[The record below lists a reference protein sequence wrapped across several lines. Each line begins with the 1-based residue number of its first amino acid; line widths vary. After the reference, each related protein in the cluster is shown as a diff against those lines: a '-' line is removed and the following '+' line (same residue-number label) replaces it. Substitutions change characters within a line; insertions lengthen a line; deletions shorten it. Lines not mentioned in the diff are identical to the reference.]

1 MCWTLLPQSI
11 CISCG
16 FPVHFPQI
24 QDPCNAVVSNG
35 LPFAAC
41 GDSPWMAI
49 EGPEDVTCYDCL
61 VLHFPQEPIPENV
74 RRRSDRVYRVPR
86 ASFQPL
92 YDPSPAVPGFP
103 ALLEAPPRPSSS
115 NLRRP
120 PPAFGAGNPP
130 RALSV
135 NNYPAAANPAAV
147 SGRPS
152 TNSGGR
158 WPSRPRGGRG
168 GPSRMRYGLQPSSQ
182 PTFQAGQ
189 GAMPVATTSSIPAA
203 APIAPRGRGRV
214 TYAAPTTRGTRPQQV
229 PPRAVPRPHTPM
241 PAPRRIT
248 PTTAQTE
255 DDDDYDDEEEYD
267 DEGYEDTTTG
277 GAHLPSSSS
286 SAYFSDWSSSNPHSG
301 PRHTLPGADS
311 PFGWGHTAPR
321 RNPTTTPVVA
331 NFLSDYLASPTT
343 YAPPPATSLLPPP
356 PPPIP
361 NAQPNDAA
369 WIPTS
374 WGAAVEM
381 PADLARDLNVT
392 TADCVFRQHR
402 VYFVPDLWEEEYG
415 DGDGEGDTVLIV
427 TPCGT
432 KVRVLSYQLYIS
444 TSAAVN
450 ARARQAELQAQ
461 EAEKQRRKEE
471 KRRRKMG
478 MCIYHPCRV
487 AGCPC
492 DHEVG
497 QHQPLNIGHFIKA
510 NRRLSEGEKADQ
522 QQQQQQQWRRSSI
535 KGKGKGK
542 EKEVRFDDE
551 YVDEQ
556 RGRSPTRRSLPPPG
570 VSLQPTEDEDLKTPS
585 TLHLSPV
592 KTNDRAPKRLVEK
605 DGEVKSRP
613 FKDFT
618 MHSDGSPSPPQQ
630 RRRIQSAEDEAAS
643 TEDATQST
651 VTSIQSASQEGSQGA
666 AVAGSSRAVQS
677 EAHHTSKARAKLGAK
692 FDMSDLRIGEDDE
705 EIF

>member
-1 MCWTLLPQSI
+1 MCWTLLPQSL
-11 CISCG
+11 CINCG

-35 LPFAAC
+35 LPFGAC
-41 GDSPWMAI
+41 SSSPWMAI
-49 EGPEDVTCYDCL
+49 EGPEDVTCYNCL
-61 VLHFPQEPIPENV
+61 VLDFPQEPIPENV
-74 RRRSDRVYRVPR
+74 YHRSDRVYRIPR

-103 ALLEAPPRPSSS
+103 ALLEAPPRPSTS

-120 PPAFGAGNPP
+120 PPAFGAGVPTNT
-130 RALSV
+130 LSI
-135 NNYPAAANPAAV
+135 NNYPAANTAAV

-152 TNSGGR
+152 TNSGVR

-168 GPSRMRYGLQPSSQ
+168 GPSRMRYGLQPSPQ
-182 PTFQAGQ
+182 VTNQAGQ
-189 GAMPVATTSSIPAA
+189 GAMALATTSSMPAA
-203 APIAPRGRGRV
+203 APIAPRGRGHV
-214 TYAAPTTRGTRPQQV
+214 TYAAPTTRGSRAQQV
-229 PPRAVPRPHTPM
+229 PARAVPRPHTPT
-241 PAPRRIT
+241 PAPRIQ

-255 DDDDYDDEEEYD
+255 DDDYDEEEYYS
-267 DEGYEDTTTG
+267 DEDY
-277 GAHLPSSSS
+277 ASANNPSS

-301 PRHTLPGADS
+301 QRLTLPGADS

-331 NFLSDYLASPTT
+331 TFLSDYLASPTT
-343 YAPPPATSLLPPP
+343 YAPPASSRLPPA
-356 PPPIP
+356 PIP

-369 WIPTS
+369 WIPVS
-374 WGAAVEM
+374 WGEAAEM
-381 PADLARDLNVT
+381 PADLAHTLNVT

-402 VYFVPDLWEEEYG
+402 VYFVPDLWET
-415 DGDGEGDTVLIV
+415 DGEGDTVLVV

-432 KVRVLSYQLYIS
+432 RVRVLSYLLYVS

-450 ARARQAELQAQ
+450 QRAREAELAAQ
-461 EAEKQRRKEE
+461 EAERRQKKEE

-492 DHEVG
+492 EHEVG
-497 QHQPLNIGHFIKA
+497 QHQPLSIGHFFKA
-510 NRRLSEGEKADQ
+510 NRRVSEGEKSDQ
-522 QQQQQQQWRRSSI
+522 QQQQQRRRSSI
-535 KGKGKGK
+535 KGKGK
-542 EKEVRFDDE
+542 EVRFEDD
-551 YVDEQ
+551 VDED

-570 VSLQPTEDEDLKTPS
+570 VSIQPVQDDDEALETPS

-592 KTNDRAPKRLVEK
+592 KTTTRAPKRLVEK

-613 FKDFT
+613 FKDLT

-630 RRRIQSAEDEAAS
+630 RRLVQSARDEAVS
-643 TEDATQST
+643 TENTTDNTTDT
-651 VTSIQSASQEGSQGA
+651 VESAAQEGSQGA
-666 AVAGSSRAVQS
+666 AVAGSSRAAQS
-677 EAHHTSKARAKLGAK
+677 EAHRSSKARAKSGAK
-692 FDMSDLRIGEDDE
+692 FDMSDLRIGEDDD